1 MKVTGYIIVLAV
13 AGLGLI
19 SCSKEA
25 VRSEGGTAVAYIGLA
40 ADADGTKS
48 SIDGLNVSWTAGDDI
63 FYYTGRYTSGSSTAL
78 TDEGLYKVPEACDNL
93 TLPVEYNDGDNR
105 VTVLTKGRAVGT
117 ITPASL
123 NSLTIADA
131 VPASQDGTFAST
143 YIAACEGNLLE
154 LTALTSGEPKNLT
167 MTPVQ
172 AFVRFK
178 LSSLTVGGQTV
189 NRITVAGK
197 SGGSAVPVCGGL
209 SVSITENGSSTHTV
223 SSAAGANTG
232 NLITIDKSGSKFN
245 AGEYIYVALL
255 PRQYDELSL
264 TLYNGGT
271 ILAIVPVKQ
280 GSGSEI
286 DYIDLGQGKMVDLSV
301 ADAINDHAKI
311 KFVSAKMYPEKV
323 AITKDHT
330 TKKLWL
336 KIEPSDFNGTI
347 SWTSSNDTIATVASD
362 GTLVDEP
369 GIGKCIEVTVSNK
382 CKELEL
388 EYTDKREVTISAQ
401 IHSSEDGSLIDT
413 TTCVI
418 SIGEWVDLGLKTS
431 DGKRCLWARQCVK
444 YKDNKWSLMSHF
456 QSSDDGSSSRPY
468 EHFGWGENLPRN
480 GMSTGTG
487 NTLVCAWGNSS
498 IGSNSEYDKYTKSNH
513 YPYLQRKL
521 GEFTVTDSKY
531 DTVDDPCTL
540 WGVANGYTTADDP
553 VVHAPMILDCAELI
567 NNITVD
573 DKKCTSTVAGYT
585 DVFIYDIGYGFCSRD
600 NAHGAWD
607 VCGFWTAE
615 YCIDS
620 SVRAIVCRPNQKSI
634 TFSDRYRRGH
644 FRPVMYTE

>member
-1 MKVTGYIIVLAV
+1 MAV

-25 VRSEGGTAVAYIGLA
+25 VRSEGGTRVAYIGLA
-40 ADADGTKS
+40 ADAGSSDTKS

-63 FYYTGRYTSGSSTAL
+63 LYYTGRYTSGSSTAK
-78 TDEGLYKVPEACDNL
+78 TGEGSYKVPAACTDL
-93 TLPVEYNDGDNR
+93 KLPVEYNNGDNR
-105 VTVLTKGRAVGT
+105 VTILTKGRAVGSV
-117 ITPASL
+117 TPASL
-123 NSLTIADA
+123 NSLTITGA
-131 VPASQDGTFAST
+131 VPASQDGTFASS

-154 LTALTSGEPKNLT
+154 LTELTTTALHNLA

-172 AFVRFK
+172 AFIHFK
-178 LSSLTVGGQTV
+178 LSDLTVGGQTV
-189 NRITVAGK
+189 NKITVAGK
-197 SGGSAVPVCGGL
+197 VGGSAVPVCGDL
-209 SVSITENGSSTHTV
+209 TLSITENGTATHTV
-223 SSAAGANTG
+223 SSASSGTTG
-232 NLITIDKSGSKFN
+232 NLITIDKTGSKFN
-245 AGEYIYVALL
+245 AGEYIFVALL
-255 PRQYDELSL
+255 PRQYDELTL
-264 TLYNGGT
+264 TLYNGST
-271 ILAIVPVKQ
+271 TLATVPVKQ
-280 GSGSEI
+280 GSGAKI
-286 DYIDLGQGKMVDLSV
+286 DATRGRMVDIGEV
-301 ADAINDHAKI
+301 NTHAKI

-336 KIEPSDFNGTI
+336 KVEPSDFNGTI
-347 SWTSSNDTIATVASD
+347 SWSSDKTDVATVEST
-362 GTLVDEP
+362 GTPKDVP
-369 GIGKCIEVTVSNK
+369 GIGKCIEVTVTNN
-382 CKELEL
+382 CQELGL
-388 EYTDKREVTISAQ
+388 EYTDKREVTISAE

-413 TTCVI
+413 KTCVI
-418 SIGEWVDLGLKTS
+418 SIGEWVDLGLKTA

-456 QSSDDGSSSRPY
+456 QSSDDGSTSRPY

-480 GMSTGTG
+480 GMSTVTG

-600 NAHGAWD
+600 NPHGAWE